1 MSGDADLRR
10 GRRCT
15 RGILLRREPTA
26 ETRREFAEQRR
37 RYRLLFACST
47 CVHCDFDDMSCS
59 MDYPN
64 TSLRHAEEAMDS
76 TGLML
81 FCKYFEVN

>member
-1 MSGDADLRR
+1 
-10 GRRCT
+10 
-15 RGILLRREPTA
+15 
-26 ETRREFAEQRR
+26 
-37 RYRLLFACST
+37 
-47 CVHCDFDDMSCS
+47 MSCS